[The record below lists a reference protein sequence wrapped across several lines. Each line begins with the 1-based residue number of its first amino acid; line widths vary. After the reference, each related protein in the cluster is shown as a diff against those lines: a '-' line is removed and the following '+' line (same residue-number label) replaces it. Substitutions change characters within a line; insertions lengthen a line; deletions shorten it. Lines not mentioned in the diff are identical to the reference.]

1 MHPGEHGRPEHG
13 VLSPMRRARRAVAAL
28 RRQPGGLTLVELL
41 VATALG
47 LVVVGGGT
55 SIFVSS
61 LRSEPRTASKV
72 NAIQQ
77 ARVTAD
83 RITRELRQGLEVETA
98 SPSQLKIV
106 TYVKTA
112 GCSGAPA
119 STAMPCKVTYACSGD
134 MCTRMVAKPDGTA
147 PGPTV
152 QVVSGLASTDV
163 FDPQPPTG
171 DPSYVGVTFSL
182 AAEGDPV
189 ILEDGV
195 ALRNPSEE
203 P

>member
-1 MHPGEHGRPEHG
+1 MQPGEHGRSKRG
-13 VLSPMRRARRAVAAL
+13 VLSPMRRARTAVAAL
-28 RRQPGGLTLVELL
+28 RREQGGMTLVELL
-41 VATALG
+41 VAASLG
-47 LVVVGGGT
+47 LVVVGAGM
-55 SIFVSS
+55 SIFISS
-61 LRSEPRTASKV
+61 IRSEPRTASKV
-72 NAIQQ
+72 DAIQQ

-83 RITRELRQGLEVETA
+83 RITRELRQGLEVKTA
-98 SPSQLKIV
+98 LPSQLEIV

-112 GCSGAPA
+112 DCSGAPA
-119 STAMPCKVTYACSGD
+119 STAMPCQVTYACSSGA
-134 MCTRMVAKPDGTA
+134 CTRTVAQPDGTGA
-147 PGPTV
+147 GPTV

-163 FDPQPPTG
+163 FDPQPSTG

-189 ILEDGV
+189 VLEDGV

>member
-1 MHPGEHGRPEHG
+1 MHPGEHGRSERG

-28 RRQPGGLTLVELL
+28 RREQGGLTLVELL
-41 VATALG
+41 VAASLG
-47 LVVVGGGT
+47 LVVVGAGM

-61 LRSEPRTASKV
+61 IRSEPRTASKV
-72 NAIQQ
+72 DAIQR

-83 RITRELRQGLEVETA
+83 RITRELRQGLEVKTA
-98 SPSQLKIV
+98 SPSQLEIV

-112 GCSGAPA
+112 DCSGAAA
-119 STAMPCKVTYACSGD
+119 STSMPCEVTYACSSSA
-134 MCTRMVAKPDGTA
+134 CTRTVAEPDGTE

-152 QVVSGLASTDV
+152 QVVSGLASAAV
-163 FDPQPPTG
+163 FDPQPTG

-189 ILEDGV
+189 MVEDGV

>member
-1 MHPGEHGRPEHG
+1 MHTGEHGRSERG
-13 VLSPMRRARRAVAAL
+13 VLIPMRWARRAVAAL
-28 RRQPGGLTLVELL
+28 RREQDGMTLVELL
-41 VATALG
+41 VAASLG
-47 LVVVGGGT
+47 LVVVGAGM

-61 LRSEPRTASKV
+61 IRSEPRTASKV
-72 NAIQQ
+72 DAIQQ

-83 RITRELRQGLEVETA
+83 RITRELRQGLEVKPA
-98 SPSQLKIV
+98 SPSQLEIV
-106 TYVKTA
+106 TYVKTT

-119 STAMPCKVTYACSGD
+119 STSMPCEVTYACSSGA
-134 MCTRMVAKPDGTA
+134 CTRTVAEPDGTE

-152 QVVSGLASTDV
+152 QVVSGLASADV
-163 FDPQPPTG
+163 FDPQPTG

-182 AAEGDPV
+182 VAEGDPV
-189 ILEDGV
+189 VVEDGV